1 MRWQRRRPGCDQRS
15 EFCSGDIDEQETPS
29 NFNDRCDH
37 DEGTRH
43 LDHHAANDHAA
54 NNQGANG
61 NSRPADPCA
70 DDGVSSDIALGCGH
84 IPGSEWR

>member
-1 MRWQRRRPGCDQRS
+1 MRWQRRRQGCDQRS

-43 LDHHAANDHAA
+43 LDHHAAND
-54 NNQGANG
+54 QGATDDSAYHPG
-61 NSRPADPCA
+61 PADPGA
-70 DDGVSSDIALGCGH
+70 ERAPGQAL
-84 IPGSEWR
+84 RM